1 MSPKAGSIVH
11 VELHSPDPQKT
22 KQFYADIFGWKF
34 KDVPEMNYILFEAPS
49 EPHGG
54 VMTPMEDLGP
64 MVLNYILT
72 EEIEETARRIERAGG
87 AILVPKSEIPNMGW
101 FAIFRDPAGITQALF
116 QGRKQPRLRAGSRRA
131 KQSGRKARK
140 SSGRRRQHR

>member
-1 MSPKAGSIVH
+1 MPPKPGSIVH

-34 KDVPEMNYILFEAPS
+34 KDMPEMNYILFEAPS

-54 VMTPMEDLGP
+54 VVTPMEDLGP

-72 EEIEETARRIERAGG
+72 EEIEETARKIERAGG

-101 FAIFRDPAGITQALF
+101 FAIFRDPAGIAQALF
-116 QGRKQPRLRAGSRRA
+116 QGREQPRQRASSRRV
-131 KQSGRKARK
+131 KRGGKKARK
-140 SSGRRRQHR
+140 SSGGHKRHR